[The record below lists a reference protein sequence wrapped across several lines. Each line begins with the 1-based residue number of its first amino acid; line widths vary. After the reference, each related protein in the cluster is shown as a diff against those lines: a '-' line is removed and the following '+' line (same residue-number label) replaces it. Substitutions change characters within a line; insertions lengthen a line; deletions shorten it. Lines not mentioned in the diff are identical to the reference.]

1 MASYHAGN
9 RDSFASSFGVLMAL
23 VGSAIGL
30 GNLWR
35 FPYLAGVNG
44 GAAFIIIYIAFVF
57 IICLPI
63 MLAEFV
69 VGRRSHANTYGAF
82 SVLAPGSRWSMI
94 GIITVAAASIILAFY
109 SVVGG
114 WTADYLV
121 SALIFNL
128 PESNATS
135 AFFREVTTSPVRP
148 QLFTALF
155 LVLTA
160 GVLMTGIKNGIEK
173 YSKILMPI
181 LFIVVI
187 IIAVRSVSLPGAGS
201 GIEFLFK
208 PDFSKVTGTTI
219 LEALGQAFFSSSIGI
234 GTILTYA
241 SYVNKQENIIST
253 SFLTSLSNVIFALIA
268 GVAIM
273 PAVFAFGLSPEE
285 GPGLAFTTLPQVF
298 DQLPGGGLIAIL
310 FFFMMLVAAL
320 TSSISLLEVPVTYL
334 VEEFKLP
341 RKAAVAIAFTLCLV
355 MAMFCSLYEVVFNFC
370 DSLTANYLMPIG
382 ALLMVIFVGW
392 RMKKADVEDELSNS
406 FSLPYPRWLYDTI
419 YYLLRYLAPV
429 VIVVVLLYGLLS

>member
-1 MASYHAGN
+1 MTSHHVGN

-44 GAAFIIIYIAFVF
+44 GAAFIIIYVAFVF

-82 SVLAPGSRWSMI
+82 AVLAPGSKWPMI

-114 WTADYLV
+114 WTADYLLQ
-121 SALIFNL
+121 ALAFRL
-128 PESNATS
+128 PDSEGTM
-135 AFFREVTTSPVRP
+135 AFFQEVTASPFRP
-148 QLFTALF
+148 QIFTVLF
-155 LVLTA
+155 LLLTA

-173 YSKILMPI
+173 YSKILMPL
-181 LFIVVI
+181 LFVVVI
-187 IIAVRSVSLPGAGS
+187 VIAIRSMTLSGAGD
-201 GIEFLFK
+201 GLKFLFK
-208 PDFSKVTGTTI
+208 PDFSKVTGTTV

-241 SYVNKQENIIST
+241 SYVNKQENIIGA
-253 SFLTSLSNVIFALIA
+253 SFMTSLANVVFALIA

-273 PAVFAFGLSPEE
+273 PAVFAFGLSPAE

-298 DQLPGGGLIAIL
+298 DKLPGGELIAIL

-334 VEEFKLP
+334 TEEFKLS
-341 RKAAVAIAFTLCLV
+341 RKVA
-355 MAMFCSLYEVVFNFC
+355 
-370 DSLTANYLMPIG
+370 
-382 ALLMVIFVGW
+382 
-392 RMKKADVEDELSNS
+392 
-406 FSLPYPRWLYDTI
+406 
-419 YYLLRYLAPV
+419 
-429 VIVVVLLYGLLS
+429 VVVALQCALSWLCSVRYMK

>member
-1 MASYHAGN
+1 MTSHHAGN

-44 GAAFIIIYIAFVF
+44 GAAFIIIYVAFVF

-82 SVLAPGSRWSMI
+82 AVLAPGSKWPMI

-114 WTADYLV
+114 WTADYLLQ
-121 SALIFNL
+121 ALAFRL
-128 PESNATS
+128 PDSEGTM
-135 AFFREVTTSPVRP
+135 AFFQEVTASPFRP
-148 QLFTALF
+148 QIFTVLF
-155 LVLTA
+155 LLLTA

-173 YSKILMPI
+173 YSKILMPL
-181 LFIVVI
+181 LFVVVI
-187 IIAVRSVSLPGAGS
+187 VIAIRSMTLSGAGD
-201 GIEFLFK
+201 GLKFLFK
-208 PDFSKVTGTTI
+208 PDFSKVTGTTV

-241 SYVNKQENIIST
+241 SYVNKQENIIGT
-253 SFLTSLSNVIFALIA
+253 SFMTSLANVVFALIA

-273 PAVFAFGLSPEE
+273 PAVFAFGLSPAE

-298 DQLPGGGLIAIL
+298 DKLPGGELIAIL

-334 VEEFKLP
+334 TEEFKLS
-341 RKAAVAIAFTLCLV
+341 RKVAVVVAFAVCLV
-355 MAMFCSLYEVVFNFC
+355 MALFCSLYEVAFNFC
-370 DSLTANYLMPIG
+370 DGLTANYLMPIS
-382 ALLMVIFVGW
+382 ALLVVIFVGW
-392 RMKKADVEDELSNS
+392 RMKKSDVEDELSNS
-406 FSLPYPRWLYDTI
+406 YSLPYPRWLYDI
-419 YYLLRYLAPV
+419 IFYLLRFLAPV

>member
-1 MASYHAGN
+1 MTSHHAGN

-44 GAAFIIIYIAFVF
+44 GAAFIIIYVAFVF

-82 SVLAPGSRWSMI
+82 AVLAPGSKWPMI

-114 WTADYLV
+114 WTADYLLQ
-121 SALIFNL
+121 ALAFKL
-128 PESNATS
+128 PDSEGTM
-135 AFFREVTTSPVRP
+135 AFFQEVTASPFRP
-148 QLFTALF
+148 QIFTVLF
-155 LVLTA
+155 LLLTA

-173 YSKILMPI
+173 YSKILMPL
-181 LFIVVI
+181 LFVVVI
-187 IIAVRSVSLPGAGS
+187 VIAIRSMTLSGAGD
-201 GIEFLFK
+201 GLKFLFN
-208 PDFSKVTGTTI
+208 PDFSKVTGTTV

-241 SYVNKQENIIST
+241 SYVNKQENIIGA
-253 SFLTSLSNVIFALIA
+253 SFMTSLANVVFALIA

-273 PAVFAFGLSPEE
+273 PAVFAFGLSPAE

-298 DQLPGGGLIAIL
+298 DKLPGGELIAIL

-334 VEEFKLP
+334 TEEFKLS
-341 RKAAVAIAFTLCLV
+341 RKVAVVVAFAVCLV
-355 MAMFCSLYEVVFNFC
+355 MALFCSLYEVVFNFC
-370 DSLTANYLMPIG
+370 DGLTANYLMPIS
-382 ALLMVIFVGW
+382 ALLVVIFVGW
-392 RMKKADVEDELSNS
+392 RMKKSDVEDELSNS
-406 FSLPYPRWLYDTI
+406 YSLSYPRWLYDI
-419 YYLLRYLAPV
+419 IFYLLRFLAPV

>member
-1 MASYHAGN
+1 MTSHHAGN

-44 GAAFIIIYIAFVF
+44 GAAFIIIYVAFVF

-82 SVLAPGSRWSMI
+82 AMLAPGSKWPMI

-114 WTADYLV
+114 WTADYLLQ
-121 SALIFNL
+121 ALAFRL
-128 PESNATS
+128 PDSEGTM
-135 AFFREVTTSPVRP
+135 AFFQEVTASPFRP
-148 QLFTALF
+148 QIFTVLF
-155 LVLTA
+155 LLLTA

-173 YSKILMPI
+173 YSKILMPL
-181 LFIVVI
+181 LFVVVI
-187 IIAVRSVSLPGAGS
+187 VIAIRSMTLSGAGD
-201 GIEFLFK
+201 GLKFLFK
-208 PDFSKVTGTTI
+208 PDFSKVTGTTV

-241 SYVNKQENIIST
+241 SYVNKQENIIGT
-253 SFLTSLSNVIFALIA
+253 SFMTSLANVVFALIA

-273 PAVFAFGLSPEE
+273 PAVFAFGLSPAE

-298 DQLPGGGLIAIL
+298 DKLPGGELIAIL

-334 VEEFKLP
+334 TEEFKLS
-341 RKAAVAIAFTLCLV
+341 RKVAVVVAFAVCLV
-355 MAMFCSLYEVVFNFC
+355 MALFCSLYEVAFNFC
-370 DSLTANYLMPIG
+370 DGLTANYLMPIS
-382 ALLMVIFVGW
+382 ALLVVIFVGW
-392 RMKKADVEDELSNS
+392 RMKKSDVEDELSNS
-406 FSLPYPRWLYDTI
+406 YSLPYPRWLYDI
-419 YYLLRYLAPV
+419 IFYLLRFLAPV

>member
-355 MAMFCSLYEVVFNFC
+355 MAMFCSLYEAVFNFC

-382 ALLMVIFVGW
+382 ALLLVIFVGW

-406 FSLPYPRWLYDTI
+406 CSLPYPRWLYDTI

>member
-1 MASYHAGN
+1 MASHHAGN

-57 IICLPI
+57 MICLPI

-82 SVLAPGSRWSMI
+82 SVLAPGSKWPVI
-94 GIITVAAASIILAFY
+94 GIITVATASIILAFY

-121 SALIFNL
+121 MALTFNL
-128 PESNATS
+128 PDCNATS
-135 AFFREVTTSPVRP
+135 HFFREVTASPLRP
-148 QLFTALF
+148 QLFTMLF

-160 GVLMTGIKNGIEK
+160 GILMTGIKNGIEK
-173 YSKILMPI
+173 YSKILMPL
-181 LFIVVI
+181 LFVVVI
-187 IIAVRSVSLPGAGS
+187 IIAVRSVTLSGASEGLK
-201 GIEFLFK
+201 FLFK
-208 PDFSKVTGTTI
+208 PDFSKVTGTTV

-241 SYVNKQENIIST
+241 SYVNKQENMVAT
-253 SFLTSLSNVIFALIA
+253 SFLTSLSNVVFALIA

-298 DQLPGGGLIAIL
+298 AQLPGGALIAIL

-341 RKAAVAIAFTLCLV
+341 RKVAVAVAFVVCLV
-355 MAMFCSLYEVVFNFC
+355 MAMLCSLYEVVFNLC
-370 DSLTANYLMPIG
+370 DSLTANYLMPVS
-382 ALLMVIFVGW
+382 ALLLVIFVGW
-392 RMKKADVEDELSNS
+392 RMKKVDIEDELSNS
-406 FSLPYPRWLYDTI
+406 YTLPYPRWLYDTV

-429 VIVVVLLYGLLS
+429 VIVIVLLYGLIS

>member
-355 MAMFCSLYEVVFNFC
+355 MAMFCSLYEAVFNFC

-382 ALLMVIFVGW
+382 ALLLVIFVGW